1 MPIEK
6 LLKRRDLP
14 FELYEID
21 LLNTEDKELEEMSRE
36 MGLTLSLC
44 II

>member
-6 LLKRRDLP
+6 LLKRRDVP

-21 LLNTEDKELEEMSRE
+21 LLNADDNELEGISGRWV
-36 MGLTLSLC
+36 SLFLFMR
-44 II
+44 